1 MIIFMCLRFNS
12 SVAHDLIPNTDIYKL
27 LKLHIRVEIGDFCR
41 RSQNKQTKRL
51 VCEFFFKNSGIGND
65 RNSTYLVIQ
74 TDTVTA
80 FIPL

>member
-1 MIIFMCLRFNS
+1 MAMHLRFTI
-12 SVAHDLIPNTDIYKL
+12 SVAHDYIPSTDIYKIY
-27 LKLHIRVEIGDFCR
+27 KLYNRVEICDFCR

-74 TDTVTA
+74 TDTVTP
-80 FIPL
+80 FKPL

>member
-1 MIIFMCLRFNS
+1 MTTYQAQISTKL
-12 SVAHDLIPNTDIYKL
+12 YKL
-27 LKLHIRVEIGDFCR
+27 YFRVEICDFCR

-51 VCEFFFKNSGIGND
+51 VCENFLKIQELEND

>member
-1 MIIFMCLRFNS
+1 MYLRFTI
-12 SVAHDLIPNTDIYKL
+12 SVAHDYIPSTDIYKL
-27 LKLHIRVEIGDFCR
+27 YKLYNRVEIYDFCR

-51 VCEFFFKNSGIGND
+51 VCEKFLKIQELEND

-80 FIPL
+80 FILL

>member
-1 MIIFMCLRFNS
+1 MYLRFTI
-12 SVAHDLIPNTDIYKL
+12 SVAHDYIPSTDIYKL
-27 LKLHIRVEIGDFCR
+27 YKPYNRVEIYDFCR

-51 VCEFFFKNSGIGND
+51 VCEKFLKIQELEND

-80 FIPL
+80 FILL

>member
-1 MIIFMCLRFNS
+1 MTTYQAQISTNFINFTIEYKSVIFADEAKIN
-12 SVAHDLIPNTDIYKL
+12 KL
-27 LKLHIRVEIGDFCR
+27 
-41 RSQNKQTKRL
+41 KQTKRL
-51 VCEFFFKNSGIGND
+51 VCEIFFKNSGIGND

>member
-1 MIIFMCLRFNS
+1 MIFADEAKIN
-12 SVAHDLIPNTDIYKL
+12 KL
-27 LKLHIRVEIGDFCR
+27 
-41 RSQNKQTKRL
+41 KQTKRL
-51 VCEFFFKNSGIGND
+51 VCEIFLKIQELKND